1 MGKRQNFQQTKLL
14 DVGKQVLDKKKRAL
28 KIIIAAFGK
37 DYTGTY
43 FIDIIISPTNK
54 EYHYELISIYQLNRT
69 KWLIDKK
76 RYGKALKYLKENNIN
91 EIYN

>member
-1 MGKRQNFQQTKLL
+1 MVNRESKLEKEKR
-14 DVGKQVLDKKKRAL
+14 RSI
-28 KIIIAAFGK
+28 KIVITAFGRNY
-37 DYTGTY
+37 DGTY
-43 FIDIIISPTNK
+43 FIDIVISPTDK

-91 EIYN
+91 EGKS